1 MELDF
6 CSDCGGPAYLLAAG
20 ISAPAF
26 ILWRVGVWMLEV
38 DAAPA
43 SRVVLRGVALM
54 LWAGAAGLAR
64 VAWVAIG

>member
-1 MELDF
+1 
-6 CSDCGGPAYLLAAG
+6 
-20 ISAPAF
+20 
-26 ILWRVGVWMLEV
+26 MLEV

-64 VAWVAIG
+64 VAWVAFG